1 MDSRT
6 GHGTLCQSRP
16 LAHAALQ
23 PPISLTFQLL
33 LTGALLIG
41 ATHASERTENWQT
54 TLGRDHPLTGRIWD
68 VAAARFIDPATL
80 VERLAPSR
88 FVLLGEKHDNPDHH
102 RLQAWLL
109 RSMLVAGRR
118 PAVGFEMFD
127 IDQGPAIDQHLAA
140 APTDAAG
147 LADAVNWDR
156 SGWPNWALYQ
166 PIAEVA
172 LEAGLPIVATNLPRD
187 MARALGRKD
196 LAAVEAGTVTRL
208 GLDQP
213 LPPQI
218 HAEMAAEIRDAH
230 CGYASEPTVEVMIT
244 VQRARDAQM
253 ADSLAAAG
261 QQDGAV
267 LIAGSGH
274 VRKDRGVLVSLA
286 LRRPGVTVA
295 SLTFLEV
302 RKGEIETGVYASDF
316 GAGPFPF
323 DYVWFT
329 PRVDDL
335 DPCEKFEKQLEGLR
349 KEDEGVNG

>member
-1 MDSRT
+1 M
-6 GHGTLCQSRP
+6 
-16 LAHAALQ
+16 
-23 PPISLTFQLL
+23 
-33 LTGALLIG
+33 LIG

-109 RSMLVAGRR
+109 RAMLAAGRR
-118 PAVGFEMFD
+118 PTVGFEMFD
-127 IDQGPAIDQHLAA
+127 IDQGPAIDQHLAD

-156 SGWPNWALYQ
+156 SGWPDWALYQ

-187 MARALGRKD
+187 KARAVGRKG
-196 LAAVEAGTVTRL
+196 LAAMEAGMVARL

-213 LPPQI
+213 LASET

-230 CGYASEPTVEVMIT
+230 CGYASESTVEAMIT

-253 ADSLAAAG
+253 AESLAAASG
-261 QQDGAV
+261 QDGAV
-267 LIAGSGH
+267 LIAGFGH
-274 VRKDRGVLVSLA
+274 VRKDRGVPAFLA
-286 LRRPGVTVA
+286 FRRPGATVA

-302 RKGEIETGVYASDF
+302 RKSEIETGAYASDF

-329 PRVDDL
+329 PRVDNR
-335 DPCEKFEKQLEGLR
+335 DPCERFEKELKGLR
-349 KEDEGVNG
+349 EEDEGVND